1 LSCSL
6 ENWTRILGRLQNT
19 HSDKG
24 TVISDQIAVPFCKLH
39 QRLGNS
45 PRVGSYLPIYMY
57 CHQFL
62 LMLWAGFWS
71 SRSHHHGVA
80 WQKNLRFYRM
90 YADGSIGYP
99 QMEYVASQI
108 LTHIPIVSGSIPQ
121 LFLTSDWSRFFGYF
135 HWVNRLSRRNPDF
148 LLISHGFLA

>member
-1 LSCSL
+1 
-6 ENWTRILGRLQNT
+6 
-19 HSDKG
+19 
-24 TVISDQIAVPFCKLH
+24 
-39 QRLGNS
+39 
-45 PRVGSYLPIYMY
+45 
-57 CHQFL
+57 
-62 LMLWAGFWS
+62 
-71 SRSHHHGVA
+71 
-80 WQKNLRFYRM
+80 M

-108 LTHIPIVSGSIPQ
+108 LTHIPIVSGLIPQ